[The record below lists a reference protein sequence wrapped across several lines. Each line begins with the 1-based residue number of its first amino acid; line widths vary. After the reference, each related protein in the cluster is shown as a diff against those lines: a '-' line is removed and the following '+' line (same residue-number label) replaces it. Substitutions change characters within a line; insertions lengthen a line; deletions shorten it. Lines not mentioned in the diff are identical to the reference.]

1 MIDISMKSSLP
12 NYLEYGAS
20 YDKQPAREP
29 QQAARKEPPRLSKA
43 RAWLLLIALIFFAE
57 LALLVFQLMWNYP
70 VVSRYVTQ
78 VIERDIATTTEQSS
92 ARLAAMVDY
101 YSESATRLASS
112 PDIGKLFI
120 AGDQVAL
127 RAGEASLRQ
136 QFPNAL
142 TVRLLPPGLVTIDRD
157 ASPPLSYAALDQ
169 MRLAETGT
177 RIPPVEVHLFG
188 TLQQHISILRPVMSP
203 ASNKVVGHLM
213 VLLPNEF
220 LQDIFDDLQHA
231 HGYVELQQTSPRSDP
246 ITVTVQG
253 DNKYKAG
260 EAVRVVPIAGS
271 RWQIAYWTPTNNP
284 VYLFSINVPLLCAVL
299 LISTGLLLVIVS
311 LFRRLVDDSLVSN

>member
-1 MIDISMKSSLP
+1 MKSSLP
-12 NYLEYGAS
+12 NYLDYGKS
-20 YDKQPAREP
+20 YDKQPASEP

-43 RAWLLLIALIFFAE
+43 RAWLLIITLIFLAE

-70 VVSRYVTQ
+70 TVSRYVTQ
-78 VIERDIATTTEQSS
+78 VIERDIGTTTEQSS
-92 ARLAAMVDY
+92 TRLAAMVDY

-112 PDIGKLFI
+112 PDIEKLFI
-120 AGDQVAL
+120 TGDKVAL
-127 RAGEASLRQ
+127 RAREESLRQ

-142 TVRLLPPGLVTIDRD
+142 NVRLLSPGLVTVDMD
-157 ASPPLSYAALDQ
+157 AFPPLSYAALDQ

-177 RIPPVEVHLFG
+177 LSPPVEVHLFG
-188 TLQQHISILRPVMSP
+188 TLQQHISILRRVVNP
-203 ASNKVVGHLM
+203 ASNEVVGHLM

-231 HGYVELQQTSPRSDP
+231 HGYIELQQTSPKSDP

-253 DNKYKAG
+253 DNTYKAG
-260 EAVRVVPIAGS
+260 DPSRVMPIAGS
-271 RWQIAYWTPTNNP
+271 RWQIAYWTPANDQI
-284 VYLFSINVPLLCAVL
+284 YLFSVNVPILCIVL

-311 LFRRLVDDSLVSN
+311 LFRRLVDDSIVST